1 LALEKAPQVPWKIA
15 RTREMNFC
23 GSARISGLT
32 DPGAVKK
39 KKGRKKK
46 KEKEEEE
53 NSKNL
58 ARTARKGPA
67 PETRDLGRL
76 VRWQGAA

>member
-39 KKGRKKK
+39 KGRKKK
-46 KEKEEEE
+46 RKK
-53 NSKNL
+53 KKK
-58 ARTARKGPA
+58 RTAK
-67 PETRDLGRL
+67 T
-76 VRWQGAA
+76 

>member
-39 KKGRKKK
+39 KKKGRKKK
-46 KEKEEEE
+46 KRK
-53 NSKNL
+53 KKKK
-58 ARTARKGPA
+58 RTAK
-67 PETRDLGRL
+67 T
-76 VRWQGAA
+76 